1 MGPSWTSQPTWRA
14 SARGSTCSAKM
25 RGEHPPPPHPQ
36 LPCRHSHPLV
46 TQEQSLTVAR
56 SPPPSLPHVPAHAAA
71 SRCPVPPPPPMPR
84 ASPHPLRAHPPPPV
98 PLIGLPLLGTQPQA
112 CQVVILSTPR
122 CGEEVLRKELPS
134 HHCKFQRACC
144 TFCKTSLLQ
153 GACSVSVYSQTSPFC
168 LKISTRF
175 MNLVQHVPP
184 SRCLG
189 LVRLTNLVPHKPHK
203 PHQSPSQRPVSLYRR
218 VVGLGF
224 RAEGTDA

>member
-1 MGPSWTSQPTWRA
+1 MPPFSSPCHPRTIPDCGQEPAPIAPS
-14 SARGSTCSAKM
+14 CSC
-25 RGEHPPPPHPQ
+25 P
-36 LPCRHSHPLV
+36 
-46 TQEQSLTVAR
+46 
-56 SPPPSLPHVPAHAAA
+56 
-71 SRCPVPPPPPMPR
+71 RCCFPFPVPPPPPMPR

-168 LKISTRF
+168 LNISTRF

-189 LVRLTNLVPHKPHK
+189 LFRLTNLVPHKPHK

-218 VVGLGF
+218 VEGLGF
-224 RAEGTDA
+224 YFRGFGSLFRV